1 MIMQPRWVLCIW
13 YIKFVFQRNKGLCCA
28 VTPSS
33 YAVQLVFVVVV
44 VVFFGGGNLLCPL
57 TDC

>member
-13 YIKFVFQRNKGLCCA
+13 YIKFILQGDKGLHHA
-28 VTPSS
+28 VKPSS

-44 VVFFGGGNLLCPL
+44 VVFFLEGV
-57 TDC
+57 TYFVY